1 MSRSG
6 ERRWDRFAQ
15 VVFETARWRA
25 RDRQNR
31 GLNPAFR
38 SASARR
44 AAKPL
49 CFSDYVLTGVSQE
62 LVPKTPTGMRI
73 YFTDYTLTGQP
84 SAFPL
89 HESES
94 GLRLGGR
101 VGLLVQPSFARRLP
115 TFLHRLHFDWTTG
128 RFLLREVGLRMQA
141 GCPVGEAFARR

>member
-1 MSRSG
+1 MRLPTLFHRLHFDWATHRPG
-6 ERRWDRFAQ
+6 VGLTVRRRRFQ
-15 VVFETARWRA
+15 GPRHF
-25 RDRQNR
+25 
-31 GLNPAFR
+31 
-38 SASARR
+38 
-44 AAKPL
+44 
-49 CFSDYVLTGVSQE
+49 
-62 LVPKTPTGMRI
+62 

-84 SAFPL
+84 TAFPL